1 MKRLKRAHNRSKRHG
16 ILLLDFFLLLH
27 TMVHICSRTKVH
39 FVPFFFYPFRMAKIL
54 FLLLSAVYAVA
65 QPGTTSHLS
74 VHKYSEPQADGE
86 SAHRASLLLQEQDLF
101 LRGCSGDRRCAAA
114 KHAKLQ
120 AFREEH
126 SEVYS
131 NLTSGG
137 IDSMIRSGAVLLK
150 GSTCSG
156 HSVLLV
162 RNRLFDWDR
171 SILELLQVYLVP

>member
-1 MKRLKRAHNRSKRHG
+1 MFS
-16 ILLLDFFLLLH
+16 FFLSIFL
-27 TMVHICSRTKVH
+27 V
-39 FVPFFFYPFRMAKIL
+39 FFWMAKIL
-54 FLLLSAVYAVA
+54 FFLLSAVCAVA
-65 QPGTTSHLS
+65 QPGTTSHRS
-74 VHKYSEPQADGE
+74 VHKYSEPPADGE